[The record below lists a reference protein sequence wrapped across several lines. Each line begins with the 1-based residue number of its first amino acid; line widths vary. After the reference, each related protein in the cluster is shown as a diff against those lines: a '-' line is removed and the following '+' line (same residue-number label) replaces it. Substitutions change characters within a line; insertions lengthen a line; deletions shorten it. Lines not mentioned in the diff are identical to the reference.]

1 MAVVITMAAAL
12 PLSAASGAP
21 DEADAC
27 FGAAARAHPHA
38 CERWTSSRTAT
49 PDPRVADSLPGA
61 PCDIIERRDVLSV
74 CAFGR
79 EPSDAVATVALVGD
93 SHAAHWRGALE
104 VVAQAHGWRA
114 LSMMRSSCPLSK
126 AVRDL
131 DEPKFTLCRDWKELV
146 FQWFREHPEIET
158 VFVSGLTGGSGVVPA
173 RGRSR
178 FRTAVA
184 GFRRAWEALPPT
196 VERIIVIR
204 DTPKTRPDV
213 TQCVERA
220 IERGTL
226 PNRACSTTRR
236 DSLDVDA
243 AMVAARKWP
252 SPRVQSVDLT
262 HYFCGRRRCYPV
274 SGGVLVLRDQHHMT
288 ATYSTTLGPMLLRK
302 SAPLLV
308 R

>member
-1 MAVVITMAAAL
+1 MIVTAAIAL
-12 PLSAASGAP
+12 PLSAANGAS
-21 DEADAC
+21 DEAAPC
-27 FGAAARAHPHA
+27 FGAAARAHPDA
-38 CERWTSSRTAT
+38 CEPWTSSRTAT
-49 PDPRVADSLPGA
+49 PDPRIADSLPGA
-61 PCDIIERRDVLSV
+61 PCDVVERRGVLSV

-79 EPSDAVATVALVGD
+79 APSDAVATVALVGD

-146 FQWFREHPEIET
+146 FQWFQEHPEIET
-158 VFVSGLTGGSGVVPA
+158 VFVSGLTGGSGVRPA
-173 RGRSR
+173 RGRSE

-196 VERIIVIR
+196 VKKIIVIR

-213 TQCVERA
+213 TRCVERA
-220 IERGTL
+220 IELRKL
-226 PNRACSTTRR
+226 PDRACATARR
-236 DSLDVDA
+236 ESLDDDA
-243 AMVAARKWP
+243 AMVAARESR
-252 SPRVQSVDLT
+252 SPRVQSIDLT
-262 HYFCGRRRCYPV
+262 RYFCGRRQCYPV

-288 ATYSTTLGPMLLRK
+288 ATYSTTLGPMLLQK
-302 SAPLLV
+302 SAPLLA